1 MSLKKLKPLKLGE
14 MLVKAGAIDKTQL
27 DAALSYQQ
35 RWGGQLGDIL
45 VRLGCV
51 DEETLL
57 EVLADQLKLT
67 RIDLESL
74 TISAQVLATVPAE
87 KAREYG
93 VLPVDRIVMNGT
105 VWLLVAM
112 TDPTNLLV
120 IDALQ
125 FMAGC
130 QVRPVLAAKSALLVA
145 IDRYYACREGAET
158 ALREYPPVE
167 VVASADNDSPQIASS
182 SVADGQQRPEGLEE
196 KFQFLVRLLMD
207 KGLLSLREFDRIK

>member
-14 MLVKAGAIDKTQL
+14 MLVKAGAIDNTQL
-27 DAALSYQQ
+27 DAALSCQQ
-35 RWGGQLGDIL
+35 RRGGQLGDVL

-57 EVLADQLKLT
+57 EVLADQLQLT

-74 TISAQVLATVPAE
+74 AISTQVLATVPAE

-93 VLPVDRIVMNGT
+93 VIPVDRVVMNGT

-125 FMAGC
+125 FMTGC
-130 QVRPVLAAKSALLVA
+130 QVRPILAAKSALLAA
-145 IDRYYACREGAET
+145 IDRYYACREEAKM
-158 ALREYPPVE
+158 APMEYLPVE
-167 VVASADNDSPQIASS
+167 EVTSTGNDSPQITSPP
-182 SVADGQQRPEGLEE
+182 VAGGQLRPEGLEE